1 MIHPRLI
8 LTLLLLSCFV
18 TSAVAQQRGGAEASQ
33 RPQAKPGTVSP
44 RDQVNRG
51 FESKAPGIGEP
62 LPEVTVVDA
71 DGRELQ
77 LRSLRGKYTVLV
89 FGCLT

>member
-1 MIHPRLI
+1 MIHRRLI
-8 LTLLLLSCFV
+8 PAFVVLLCFV
-18 TSAVAQQRGGAEASQ
+18 AGALAQQRGGPESAERPRSQ
-33 RPQAKPGTVSP
+33 PGSESP

-51 FESKAPGIGEP
+51 FESKAPGVGEP
-62 LPEVTVVDA
+62 LPEVAVVDA
-71 DGRELQ
+71 DGREFQ